1 MIIKRKMEFINLKG
15 KVAVVTGAA
24 RGMGEAIAIELARY
38 GANVVVSDILTGENT
53 VKKIK
58 SLDKKSFYIKTDVSN
73 EKEVTELI
81 NETMKRFGRIDILVN
96 NAGIYRNSPS
106 LNVSEEEWEKT
117 IHIDLKGVFLCSR
130 EALKHMKRGGS
141 IVNISSIAAMLGFP
155 QAAAYCA
162 AKGGVRSLTKSLAV
176 EFGNKGIRVNSIHPG
191 VIDTPMTK
199 GLKNS
204 KMEKITLSKV
214 PLNRIGKP
222 LDIAN
227 AVVFLS
233 SDAASYITGEEL
245 IVDGGWSSSS

>member
-1 MIIKRKMEFINLKG
+1 MDFINLRG

-24 RGMGEAIAIELARY
+24 RGMGEAIAIGLAKY
-38 GANVVVSDILTGENT
+38 GADVVVSDILSGENV
-53 VKKIK
+53 VKKIRALGRK
-58 SLDKKSFYIKTDVSN
+58 AAYIQADISN
-73 EKEVTELI
+73 EKEVIELI
-81 NETMKRFGRIDILVN
+81 NQTMKKFGKINILVN
-96 NAGIYRNSPS
+96 NAGIYRSLPT

-117 IHIDLKGVFLCSR
+117 IHVDLKGVFLCSR
-130 EALKHMKRGGS
+130 EALKHMKKGGS
-141 IVNISSIAAMLGFP
+141 IVNISSIAAMVGFP

-162 AKGGVRSLTKSLAV
+162 AKGGVRSLTKSLAI

-199 GLKNS
+199 GMDKS
-204 KMEKITLSKV
+204 SEKATLSKI

-222 LDIAN
+222 ADIAN

-233 SDAASYITGEEL
+233 SDSASYITGEEL

>member
-1 MIIKRKMEFINLKG
+1 MDFINLKG
-15 KVAVVTGAA
+15 RVAIVTGAA

-38 GANVVVSDILTGENT
+38 GANVVVSDVLPGEST

-58 SLDKKSFYIKTDVSN
+58 ALKRDSIYVKTDVSN
-73 EKEVTELI
+73 ENEVKNLI
-81 NETMKRFGRIDILVN
+81 DETIKKFKRIDILVN
-96 NAGIYRNSPS
+96 DAGIYKNSPS
-106 LNVSEEEWEKT
+106 LNVSEEEWERT
-117 IHIDLKGVFLCSR
+117 IHVNLKGVFLCSR
-130 EALKHMKRGGS
+130 EALKHMKRGGN
-141 IVNISSIAAMLGFP
+141 IVNISSVAAMVGFP

-162 AKGGVRSLTKSLAV
+162 SKGGVRSLTKSLAA

-204 KMEKITLSKV
+204 KMEKMTLLKI

-222 LDIAN
+222 IDIAN
-227 AVVFLS
+227 AVVFIS

-245 IVDGGWSSSS
+245 IVDGGWSSSSQ

>member
-1 MIIKRKMEFINLKG
+1 MEFIDLRDKI
-15 KVAVVTGAA
+15 AIVTGAA
-24 RGMGEAIAIELARY
+24 RGMGESIAIELARY
-38 GANVVVSDILTGENT
+38 GANVVVSDILSGESI
-53 VKKIK
+53 VKKIRALK
-58 SLDKKSFYIKTDVSN
+58 RDSIYIKTDISN
-73 EKEVTELI
+73 EDEVINLI
-81 NETMKRFGRIDILVN
+81 NQTMKKFGRIDILVN
-96 NAGIYRNSPS
+96 NAGIYKTSPS

-117 IHIDLKGVFLCSR
+117 IHVNLKGVFLCSR

-162 AKGGVRSLTKSLAV
+162 SKGGVRSLTKSLAA
-176 EFGNKGIRVNSIHPG
+176 EFGNKGIRINSIHPG

-204 KMEKITLSKV
+204 KMEKTMLIKV
-214 PLNRIGKP
+214 PLGRIGKP
-222 LDIAN
+222 IDIAK

-245 IVDGGWSSSS
+245 IVDGGWSSSTQ

>member
-1 MIIKRKMEFINLKG
+1 M
-15 KVAVVTGAA
+15 
-24 RGMGEAIAIELARY
+24 
-38 GANVVVSDILTGENT
+38 
-53 VKKIK
+53 KK
-58 SLDKKSFYIKTDVSN
+58 
-73 EKEVTELI
+73 
-81 NETMKRFGRIDILVN
+81 FGRIDILVN
-96 NAGIYRNSPS
+96 NAGIYKTSPS

-117 IHIDLKGVFLCSR
+117 IHVNLKGVFLCSR

-162 AKGGVRSLTKSLAV
+162 SKGGVRSLTKSLAA
-176 EFGNKGIRVNSIHPG
+176 EFGNKGIRINSIHPG

-204 KMEKITLSKV
+204 KMEKTMLIKV
-214 PLNRIGKP
+214 PLGRIGKP
-222 LDIAN
+222 IDIAK

-245 IVDGGWSSSS
+245 IVDGGWSSSTQ